1 MRPWGASGLIE
12 FLIYNLPLPVSLTR
26 WPGYVLIGIGQFIV
40 YYAIFRTLV
49 VKLNLKT
56 PGREDDDNVKLYSKA
71 DYRKKVSGPQSMTDE
86 IINGLGGKAN
96 IISVDN
102 CFTRLRVVVH
112 NMTLVDDEILK
123 STGANGVV
131 RNRNEVQVIY
141 GVKVGQVRSRVDSW
155 LAEN

>member
-1 MRPWGASGLIE
+1 MGRLGLIE

-71 DYRKKVSGPQSMTDE
+71 DYRKKS
-86 IINGLGGKAN
+86 A
-96 IISVDN
+96 
-102 CFTRLRVVVH
+102 
-112 NMTLVDDEILK
+112 
-123 STGANGVV
+123 A
-131 RNRNEVQVIY
+131 
-141 GVKVGQVRSRVDSW
+141 RSR
-155 LAEN
+155 